1 MAHYAA
7 DAGPARR
14 LRGVLIVPLGSPR
27 PDPGSGLHHIRNGM
41 RYNVETGSDP
51 GSHRTSTMDHTA
63 QALLAV
69 ALLRSLPKWKRI
81 AEIYGDI
88 DGHLDDLVHDLTNH
102 QWKDLERD

>member
-7 DAGPARR
+7 AAGPAKRPKA
-14 LRGVLIVPLGSPR
+14 VLIVPLGSPR
-27 PDPGSGLHHIRNGM
+27 PDPGSGLHHSRNGM

-88 DGHLDDLVHDLTNH
+88 DGHLDDLVYDLTNH
-102 QWKDLERD
+102 QWENLERD